1 MKYDLLS
8 LGSGVVDKILCV
20 DDEFIKKMKLQKG
33 GTRNCLNKPHD
44 YLIEAS
50 KSKKVMSIS
59 GGSAANATKVVAGLG
74 KKCAYICK
82 IGNDKWGDFYKKNCT
97 ERNIE
102 TLFSVSEDLPTGS
115 ILSLVTPDAE
125 RTMCSDLR
133 ACQAITG
140 ADIKKEHFS
149 HCKLFHLDG
158 YNFYYE
164 DALKTA
170 IESAI
175 EYNCPISIDCCGHE
189 IIRSH
194 FDIIMQYLEGRYFH
208 LFFANEREAFELT
221 GRSDPT
227 EACQLLSKFC
237 SYATVMM
244 GEKGSVT
251 AHKGKLYYEHT
262 NPIKPLDTTGAGDM
276 YVGGF
281 LYAYLSGL
289 SVEECMFYGKTT
301 AAEGIQVFGGELP
314 TQNLQRLKKYLASLE
329 YAKN

>member
-20 DDEFIKKMKLQKG
+20 DDEFLTKMNLPKG
-33 GTRNCLNKPHD
+33 GTRNYLNVDHEE
-44 YLIEAS
+44 LIEAS
-50 KSKKVMSIS
+50 SSKNVLPIS

-74 KKCAYICK
+74 MQCAYIAK
-82 IGNDKWGDFYKKNCT
+82 IGNDKWGDFYRKNCI
-97 ERNIE
+97 ERNIDP
-102 TLFSVSEDLPTGS
+102 LFSVSEDLPTGA

-133 ACQAITG
+133 ACQSIDS
-140 ADIKKEHFS
+140 ADIKKKYFRHS
-149 HCKLFHLDG
+149 RLFHLDG

-164 DALKTA
+164 NAMKTA
-170 IESAI
+170 LEAAI
-175 EYNCPISIDCCGHE
+175 EHNCPISLDCCSHE

-194 FDIIMQYLEGRYFH
+194 FDTIMQYLESKTFH

-221 GRSDPT
+221 GRSNPT
-227 EACQLLSKFC
+227 EACQQLSKFC
-237 SYATVMM
+237 NYATVMM

-251 AHKGKLYYEHT
+251 IHKEKLYYEHT
-262 NPIKPLDTTGAGDM
+262 DPIKPLDTTGAGDM

-301 AAEGIQVFGGELP
+301 AAAGIQVFGGELP
-314 TQNLQRLKKYLASLE
+314 TQDLQRLKKFLTSLE
-329 YAKN
+329 LVKN

>member
-20 DDEFIKKMKLQKG
+20 DDEFLTKMNLSKG
-33 GTRNCLNKPHD
+33 GTRNYLNLDHD
-44 YLIEAS
+44 ELIEAS
-50 KSKKVMSIS
+50 RSKNVLSIS

-74 KKCAYICK
+74 MKCAYIAK
-82 IGNDKWGDFYKKNCT
+82 IGNDKWGKFYKKNCI

-102 TLFSVSEDLPTGS
+102 PLFSVSKDLPTGA

-133 ACQAITG
+133 ACQSITS
-140 ADIKKEHFS
+140 ADIKKEYFS
-149 HCKLFHLDG
+149 HSRLFHLDG

-164 DALKTA
+164 DAMKAA
-170 IESAI
+170 IDAATEN
-175 EYNCPISIDCCGHE
+175 NCPISLDCCSHE
-189 IIRSH
+189 IIRTH
-194 FDIIMQYLEGRYFH
+194 FDTIMQYLENKSFH

-227 EACQLLSKFC
+227 EACQQLSKFC

-251 AHKGKLYYEHT
+251 MHNEKLYYEHT
-262 NPIKPLDTTGAGDM
+262 DPIKPVDTTGAGDM

-289 SVEECMFYGKTT
+289 GVEECMFYGKTT

-314 TQNLQRLKKYLASLE
+314 TQDLQRLQKHLVSPELAKS
-329 YAKN
+329 